1 MRTLTTVSTA
11 SPAVLRFSSG
21 SNSVTD
27 MLADAMSKII
37 GWKMETMTV
46 YKIVASAMV
55 LFYKQVAKQG

>member
-46 YKIVASAMV
+46 
-55 LFYKQVAKQG
+55 